1 MRSPHLPLAHS
12 LWKGLLHP
20 GDLAVDATCG
30 NGHDTLALATLG
42 AEVIGLDIQPEALTQ
57 TRLRLGSRPATLL
70 LHSHAP
76 FPPLPRAPRLVV
88 YNLGYLPGGD
98 KSRTTQTETT
108 LASVQEAY
116 SLLAPDGALS
126 ITCYPGHPEG
136 AREEAALM
144 AWAAPLNGEHFRWP
158 ERVRSPSLLWI
169 AKTAAP
175 RP

>member
-1 MRSPHLPLAHS
+1 MRSPHLSLAHS
-12 LWKGLLHP
+12 LWKTHLCP
-20 GDLAVDATCG
+20 SDLAVDATCG
-30 NGHDTLALATLG
+30 NGHDTLILATLG
-42 AEVIGLDIQPEALTQ
+42 AEVIALDIQPAALIQ
-57 TRLRLGSRPATLL
+57 TRLRLGNRPATLL

-76 FPPLPRAPRLVV
+76 WPPLPRAPRLIV

-98 KSRTTQTETT
+98 KSLTTQTETT

-136 AREEAALM
+136 TREEAALM
-144 AWAAPLNGEHFRWP
+144 EWAAPLNAQHFRWK
-158 ERVRSPSLLWI
+158 ERAQSPSLLWI